1 MSALPTLD
9 LTGRKALVI
18 GGAGG
23 GIGSAVTLALIEAG
37 AVLDVVT
44 YDEGHTND
52 LIKEVAVLGGS
63 VDVHLADVT
72 KEKEFSKV
80 LHQIL
85 TRSGPVTLLAN
96 VVGGVEITDWSRT
109 KDCQLETFDRIL
121 SRNLRYVLVSCQR
134 FASALIEKSDSGS
147 IVNLSSIRAR
157 GSPLLAGY
165 GAAKAGLESMS
176 RTMAAEWGQYGIRV
190 NAVAPGT
197 VKTPRAGQSD
207 LEEVAQKIPLQR
219 RGEPEDIANAV
230 LFLLSKRAE
239 YITGQTLTVDGGA
252 TLGVS
257 GDSLPDVVTNPAI
270 RKQFE

>member
-80 LHQIL
+80 LDQIL
-85 TRSGPVTLLAN
+85 SGYQNFRVLENTDAEWLGDERCRGLDRPADRPHSPPLAARIPAREA
-96 VVGGVEITDWSRT
+96 GQPCLRHRLCRWSGWG
-109 KDCQLETFDRIL
+109 DHD
-121 SRNLRYVLVSCQR
+121 SRN
-134 FASALIEKSDSGS
+134 I
-147 IVNLSSIRAR
+147 
-157 GSPLLAGY
+157 
-165 GAAKAGLESMS
+165 
-176 RTMAAEWGQYGIRV
+176 
-190 NAVAPGT
+190 PG
-197 VKTPRAGQSD
+197 PW
-207 LEEVAQKIPLQR
+207 
-219 RGEPEDIANAV
+219 
-230 LFLLSKRAE
+230 
-239 YITGQTLTVDGGA
+239 Y
-252 TLGVS
+252 
-257 GDSLPDVVTNPAI
+257 
-270 RKQFE
+270 